1 MEVVGTRLYR
11 RTFPFMLLDLGIV
24 ALLLMTH
31 VNIFTP
37 VISMFAALGSI
48 GAVIYIL
55 YGAVRFRRLKPGGLQ
70 LAMNSFYVLCVL
82 YASIGVID
90 LAAAALLGDTWLFIQ
105 AALVMLLA
113 RSCLQRRRALNDP
126 RFRSWWV
133 SSTGEDVLGIDMQEG
148 EVLATC
154 PTCSSM
160 LAVVP
165 ERLMEGDP
173 CPICGG
179 SLTG

>member
-1 MEVVGTRLYR
+1 MEEVGARLYR

-24 ALLLMTH
+24 VLLLMTH

-55 YGAVRFRRLKPGGLQ
+55 YGAVRFRRLRPGGLQ

-90 LAAAALLGDTWLFIQ
+90 LAAATLLGDTWLFIQ

>member
-1 MEVVGTRLYR
+1 MEGVGARLYR

-24 ALLLMTH
+24 VLLLMTH

-90 LAAAALLGDTWLFIQ
+90 LAAAAL
-105 AALVMLLA
+105 
-113 RSCLQRRRALNDP
+113 
-126 RFRSWWV
+126 
-133 SSTGEDVLGIDMQEG
+133 
-148 EVLATC
+148 
-154 PTCSSM
+154 
-160 LAVVP
+160 
-165 ERLMEGDP
+165 
-173 CPICGG
+173 
-179 SLTG
+179 